1 MKLLENAVFESL
13 TNNMFLQARD
23 MRIDGRL
30 VKYFTLGKFCRV
42 DA

>member
-13 TNNMFLQARD
+13 TNTLLLQARD

-30 VKYFTLGKFCRV
+30 VKILQACKILSS
-42 DA
+42 